1 MQNQGKTDSTTNT
14 FGEVDNFDDQLKI
27 AMQLSTQAASEESSR
42 RTKEEEELRIAL
54 ELSLKEK

>member
-1 MQNQGKTDSTTNT
+1 MHNQGKTDSTTNV
-14 FGEVDNFDDQLKI
+14 FGETDVFDDQLEI

-42 RTKEEEELRIAL
+42 RIKEEEELRIAL